1 MLTNRRAEIES
12 PTVTDQGTPPPNWY
26 TDPAD
31 ESQYRFWDGSVW
43 TEHRAPRLLEEERKT
58 LRSPNRLIGDSVRIL
73 RRQWRGCTVVAL
85 LSVAPYVLVGV
96 LIVYSADLVLNGEFD
111 EILERISQPSFD
123 PQTPENEAYFES
135 LEVDF
140 SVLNFVPGVFGL
152 LITWLV
158 GKLMTAT
165 VALLTLG
172 ELRGDRSTVSAVL
185 RKAWGRI
192 PRLIGLDLQ
201 ILALA
206 MMLVA
211 IIVLAAVTVPLILIL
226 VIPAVAV
233 AMILAFPVY
242 ILAYVVASIG
252 PSQSSLRYA
261 YRLVRKRFWGT
272 FGRTLLLMVIVGLS
286 APLGA
291 VTGLLGLFWVLTD
304 LLNGVVSAV
313 LALLFGIATAIL
325 YLDLGGESE

>member
-1 MLTNRRAEIES
+1 MLANPGAQIES
-12 PTVTDQGTPPPNWY
+12 DSVPDQPPANWY
-26 TDPAD
+26 TDPTD
-31 ESQYRFWDGSVW
+31 ESQYRYWDGSAW
-43 TEHRAPRLLEEERKT
+43 TEHRAPRYAEDFPKP
-58 LRSPNRLIGDSVRIL
+58 LRGPNRLIGDSVRIM
-73 RRQWRGCTVVAL
+73 RRQWRGCRVVAL
-85 LSVAPYVLVGV
+85 LSVAAYVLAGV

-111 EILERISQPSFD
+111 EILDRISQPSFD
-123 PQTPENEAYFES
+123 PQAPENEAYFES

-140 SVLNFVPGVFGL
+140 SVLNFVPAVLGL
-152 LITWLV
+152 LITWLA

-165 VALLTLG
+165 VALLALG
-172 ELRGDRSTVSAVL
+172 ELRGDTSTVSAVL

-192 PRLIGLDLQ
+192 PRLLGLDLQ

-211 IIVLAAVTVPLILIL
+211 IIVLAAVTVPLALIL

-233 AMILAFPVY
+233 AMILAFPVS

-252 PSQSSLRYA
+252 PAESSLRYA

-272 FGRTLLLMVIVGLS
+272 FGRTLLLIVIVGVVS
-286 APLGA
+286 FAFGA